1 MNAQQLKNSI
11 LQEAIEGRLVPQDPN
26 DEPASVLLDKIRKE
40 KAKLV
45 KERKIKADKNESRIY
60 RTDDGHW
67 IEHFED
73 KKREDICIDDEI
85 SYDIPKGWEY
95 CRFSSLYWLLTD
107 GTHSTP
113 KYTLDGIPFLSVK
126 DMSSGK
132 LSFVNTKFISP
143 EEHFLLSQRCNP
155 QKGDLLISKVGTT
168 GIPLIIDT
176 ERDFSIFVS
185 LALVKFFPDL
195 LDSQFLI
202 YLINSPLVQS
212 QVKEETRGIGNK
224 NWVLTAISNTLM
236 VLPPLAE
243 QHRIVAKIDEL
254 LPKVVEY
261 GKAQESLDKLNEE
274 LPERLKKSILQEAI
288 EGRLVPQDPNDEP
301 ASVLL
306 DKIRAEKKRLVK
318 EGKLKKKDLEETPI
332 SEDEKPF
339 EIPESWEW
347 TPLSMLIKMI
357 SGTSYS
363 KNDVKKDG
371 VRILR
376 GGNIQNNELF
386 LYDDDVF
393 VPFELYDNEKNIAK
407 YDIVIVAS
415 TGSKAVI
422 GKPAF
427 IRKTYENVQIGAFLR
442 IIRPHLDLYASYLEM
457 IFSSEYYRKHI
468 RDKVKGTN
476 INNIKSEYIE
486 DLLIPFPPLAEQ
498 KRIVEKIEQLMK
510 EIDKLKA

>member
-11 LQEAIEGRLVPQDPN
+11 LQEAIEGRLVLQDPN
-26 DEPASVLLDKIRKE
+26 DEPASVLLEKIRKE

-45 KERKIKADKNESRIY
+45 KGKKIKADKNASRIY
-60 RTDDGHW
+60 RTEDGHW
-67 IEHFED
+67 MEHFED

-85 SYDIPKGWEY
+85 SFDIPKGWEY

-113 KYTLDGIPFLSVK
+113 KYTLTGVPFLSVK

-143 EEHFLLSQRCNP
+143 EEHSLISQRCNP

-176 ERDFSIFVS
+176 EKEFSIFVS

-195 LDSQFLI
+195 LDSHFLI
-202 YLINSPLVQS
+202 HLINSPLVQS

-243 QHRIVAKIDEL
+243 QKRIVAKIEKL
-254 LPKVVEY
+254 LPKVEEY

-288 EGRLVPQDPNDEP
+288 EGRLVLQDPNDEP

-332 SEDEKPF
+332 SEDEIPF
-339 EIPESWEW
+339 KIPESWEW
-347 TPLSMLIKMI
+347 CRLSNVGEIITGGTPSKSETKYYGNDYPFYKPADLEQGIDTIYSSDSLSVDGFEHSRKLP
-357 SGTSYS
+357 
-363 KNDVKKDG
+363 KNS
-371 VRILR
+371 ILVTC
-376 GGNIQNNELF
+376 I
-386 LYDDDVF
+386 
-393 VPFELYDNEKNIAK
+393 
-407 YDIVIVAS
+407 
-415 TGSKAVI
+415 GSI
-422 GKPAF
+422 GKTGL
-427 IRKTYENVQIGAFLR
+427 IRKEGTCNQQINA
-442 IIRPHLDLYASYLEM
+442 I
-457 IFSSEYYRKHI
+457 
-468 RDKVKGTN
+468 
-476 INNIKSEYIE
+476 
-486 DLLIPFPPLAEQ
+486 IPFNIFIIPEYLFYFCLSSFFQESMWDSSSSTTLAILNKNKFSQLIIALPPLAEQ
-498 KRIVEKIEQLMK
+498 KRIVEKIEQLMH
-510 EIDKLKA
+510 EIDKLKM